1 MARWSAFIAAV
12 TALGLLVGAAI
23 WLRAALASAFSR
35 GEIFGRSLAAAEA
48 GAALA
53 EQNAAFEVIRQS
65 AEREAS
71 ALTVERERLRE
82 KLDDLEKLLGA
93 TAGGAVLGSGS
104 CLDAGV
110 VRALDSIRRPGA
122 APGAP

>member
-1 MARWSAFIAAV
+1 MARWSGLIAALV
-12 TALGLLVGAAI
+12 ALGLLFGGAV
-23 WLRAALASAFSR
+23 WLRGALTSAFSR
-35 GEIFGRSLAAAEA
+35 GETYGRALAAAES

-53 EQNAAFEVIRQS
+53 EQNAIFEVVRQS

-71 ALTVERERLRE
+71 ALAAERDGIRE

-93 TAGGAVLGSGS
+93 TAGGAVPGASP

-110 VRALDSIRRPGA
+110 VRALDAIRRPSVAPA
-122 APGAP
+122 AP